1 MSLRVL
7 IPSFSDIS
15 LYYDGT
21 SHTYNSRLYI
31 RYLLVF
37 LTHWLGV
44 HADLNETYPVGRVDD
59 ESLKLMRTTR
69 ESLDAAIAICKPG
82 ALYRDIGKTM
92 YVVHHTTLYI
102 HFAPVLRLIVE
113 SVPSEPIARANGCAV
128 VRTYYGHG
136 INELFHPAAPNIPHY
151 AKNKA
156 IGTMKPGHLRLL

>member
-1 MSLRVL
+1 MLLRVL

-92 YVVHHTTLYI
+92 YVVHHTTPYI
-102 HFAPVLRLIVE
+102 HFAPCC
-113 SVPSEPIARANGCAV
+113 N
-128 VRTYYGHG
+128 
-136 INELFHPAAPNIPHY
+136 
-151 AKNKA
+151 
-156 IGTMKPGHLRLL
+156 